1 MTYNIR
7 AASVMDAAIIAP
19 LLREADKNE
28 ITAMIG
34 WDAQSAIEYSI
45 RNSDEA
51 FIATRPDGHPILIA
65 GVGEGIPWML
75 GTPLVSKYGKSLV
88 KEGRKKVHEWTDK
101 YDYLTN
107 YVDVRN
113 STHVM
118 WLSYMGFTIEFA
130 HHFIGADRN
139 VPFYRFYRS
148 N

>member
-19 LLREADKNE
+19 LLREEDKNE
-28 ITAMIG
+28 IAAMLG
-34 WDAQSAIEYSI
+34 WDAKSAIEYSI
-45 RNSDEA
+45 STSDEA
-51 FIATRPDGHPILIA
+51 FIATRPDGYPILIA

-88 KEGRKKVHEWTDK
+88 KEGRKKVREWTDK